1 MSTDRDRPDPPDLIE
16 LGLDGQIAYVT
27 FNRPQV
33 LNALSTATFL
43 RLIEVFDEIAIRP
56 EIRCVIMKG
65 DGRAFCVGA
74 DYKER
79 QAMSLQEIRERRRL
93 SPAAFGAMRQCTRPV
108 IAAVHGHAL
117 GSGLEIALNCDLIVA
132 AEGTEFGL
140 IETARGAI
148 PVGGGTQLLPR
159 LVGVLRARELIF
171 TGRRFSAAQALDWGM
186 LNYVVA
192 PDALEDCVRTIAKE
206 ICAVAPVSVIQAKE
220 AINTAME
227 TSLSIGLR
235 METAL
240 FERTLST
247 ADRLEA
253 LAAYRERR
261 QPMFKGE

>member
-1 MSTDRDRPDPPDLIE
+1 MSTPPDSPPDLIE
-16 LGLDGQIAYVT
+16 LRLDGQIACVT
-27 FNRPQV
+27 FNRPEV
-33 LNALSTATFL
+33 LNALSTAMYL
-43 RLIEVFDEIAIRP
+43 RLTEVFDDIAIHP
-56 EIRCVIMKG
+56 EVRCVIGKG
-65 DGRAFCVGA
+65 NGRAFCVGA

-79 QAMSLQEIRERRRL
+79 QAMSLQDIRERRRV
-93 SPAAFGAMRQCTRPV
+93 SPAAFDTMRQCTRPV
-108 IAAVHGHAL
+108 IAAVHGYAL
-117 GSGLEIALNCDLIVA
+117 GSGLEMALNCDLIVA

-171 TGRRFSAAQALDWGM
+171 TGRRFRAEQAMEWGM

-192 PDALEDCVRTIAKE
+192 PDELEARVRAIGEK
-206 ICAVAPVSVIQAKE
+206 ICSVAPISVIQAKE
-220 AINTAME
+220 AINVSVE
-227 TSLSIGLR
+227 TSLSVGLR

-240 FERTLST
+240 FERTLTT

-253 LAAYRERR
+253 VAAYREGR